1 MKKCIQSSNRF
12 FNPVKLADDT
22 VLALSAIKRGGK
34 VAPEPL
40 KEGVELCNYLITI
53 FESKESMPQ
62 REKWTFQ
69 AARDREILQESE
81 FDSSNMVAKAKK
93 VKEQIQ
99 GIVEQKLSLEA
110 KQIENIQEF
119 LMDTTMPLWR
129 KRISEFRE
137 KKLKW
142 GLTTRD

>member
-1 MKKCIQSSNRF
+1 
-12 FNPVKLADDT
+12 
-22 VLALSAIKRGGK
+22 
-34 VAPEPL
+34 
-40 KEGVELCNYLITI
+40 
-53 FESKESMPQ
+53 MPK